1 MKIAVGADHAGFAF
15 KEKVKAVLTRLG
27 HEVVDVGTFSTDSV
41 DYPDFG
47 VKVAKLVAGQQA
59 DLGVTVCMTGNGMNI
74 AANKVKGIR
83 SALVLNP
90 EMAQF
95 TRAHNNANVMALAQ
109 KYTPEAQLEEI
120 LTTFLNTPFEG
131 GRHERR
137 VEKISAEE
145 LASGM

>member
-15 KEKVKAVLTRLG
+15 KEKVKALLTRMG
-27 HEVVDVGTFSTDSV
+27 YEIVDVGTYSTESV

-47 VKVAKLVAGQQA
+47 VKVAKLVAGNGA
-59 DLGVTVCMTGNGMNI
+59 DFGVTVCMTGNGMNI

-83 SALVLNP
+83 SGLVLNS

-95 TRAHNNANVMALAQ
+95 TRAHNNANVMALSQ
-109 KYTPEAQLEEI
+109 KYTPEDQLEAI
-120 LTTFLNTPFEG
+120 LTAFINTPFEG

-145 LASGM
+145 LASKL